1 LIFFAQLIAE
11 LIREYSTHPLTDNQV
26 RVLLVYVQ
34 ADLDDIRKHS
44 IAFGVLRAIIL
55 RKVLVPEVYDVMDR
69 VSELLIQSKDEN
81 CRTQARQVCV
91 CLVFVGTIVYNDLS
105 YRPCCPFCSS
115 IRSAESDWTRRSI
128 FSSPIST
135 TSFRRVA
142 KASCLCLRGCCP
154 RFGVCFFYLNA

>member
-1 LIFFAQLIAE
+1 MIAE

-81 CRTQARQVCV
+81 CRTQARHVCCNCCYSV
-91 CLVFVGTIVYNDLS
+91 LAIYVPLFIVLVGF
-105 YRPCCPFCSS
+105 PP
-115 IRSAESDWTRRSI
+115 
-128 FSSPIST
+128 
-135 TSFRRVA
+135 
-142 KASCLCLRGCCP
+142 
-154 RFGVCFFYLNA
+154 